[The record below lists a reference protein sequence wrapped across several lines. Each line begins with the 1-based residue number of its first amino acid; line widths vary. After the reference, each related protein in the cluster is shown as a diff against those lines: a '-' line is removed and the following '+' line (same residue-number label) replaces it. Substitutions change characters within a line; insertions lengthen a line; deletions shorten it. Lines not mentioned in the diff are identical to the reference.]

1 MQIKSRV
8 YWRTD
13 SMLPSG
19 VVRTLQVKSATHSET
34 IMVQVVDGTQ
44 NRWARRRCNAA
55 PSQAA
60 RNRKLFMSSNVNDV
74 RRAFSGEPMN
84 PATTSDRENSSA
96 SLRLDAR
103 TIERLG
109 ASQFDKKQKRTYDAK
124 RVQALGGRAPKNEA
138 LDIAA
143 GNLVVKKTAV
153 RQSTGGLK
161 VGLGKFSRGQLTLS
175 GRDIRAVENDGS
187 SVRIS
192 QILSSKK
199 RR

>member
-1 MQIKSRV
+1 
-8 YWRTD
+8 
-13 SMLPSG
+13 
-19 VVRTLQVKSATHSET
+19 
-34 IMVQVVDGTQ
+34 
-44 NRWARRRCNAA
+44 
-55 PSQAA
+55 
-60 RNRKLFMSSNVNDV
+60 
-74 RRAFSGEPMN
+74 MN

-124 RVQALGGRAPKNEA
+124 RVQALGGRAPKNVRTPINILKGMRAKQRMREKRQEA